1 MYLPRLR
8 RINDALKEIKKVDKD
23 TCLTYN
29 MIKQL
34 MIQGKLTMFN
44 YAYAYVVNL
53 DELYLYF
60 TNPPRKKG
68 RPKKE
73 EKL

>member
-8 RINDALKEIKKVDKD
+8 RIHDALKEIKNFDNN

-34 MIQGKLTMFN
+34 MIQGKLTMFKYGN
-44 YAYAYVVNL
+44 AYVVNL
-53 DELYLYF
+53 DELYQYF
-60 TNPPRKKG
+60 TKSNAKRG